1 MDHWFELRTIAAV
14 ARLGTVSAASR
25 ELQLHRATVQRHVDL
40 MEESLGVRLFLRH
53 ARGYTATAA
62 ARDLAQVA
70 ERAQVEIERIA
81 WTEQHDQGLVAGRVT
96 ITATSMIAQV
106 FMPLL
111 ASRLS
116 TSPGLSLRC
125 LTGLGFEALEEGDV
139 DIAIRVGHKP
149 EIPEYVVQSLGEVR
163 FGLFG
168 SPDYVALHGHPSDI
182 SDLEGHIFAGP
193 PSDGPRVGPYAWLL
207 DNIPERHLRLRSDDA
222 QVLNNLVL
230 EGHALGPLPT
240 RVAERAGM
248 VDVIVKPGLWSAPLW
263 VVTHRDVHRLA
274 RIQAC
279 LETIKAAAQDKDSM
293 VHVPLEPMR

>member
-14 ARLGTVSAASR
+14 ARLGSVSAASR

-62 ARDLAQVA
+62 ARNLAHVA
-70 ERAQVEIERIA
+70 ERAQLEIEKIA
-81 WTEQHDQGLVAGRVT
+81 WTEQNDQALVAGRVT
-96 ITATSMIAQV
+96 ITATSLIAQA

-111 ASRLS
+111 ASRLPRL
-116 TSPGLSLRC
+116 PGLSLRC
-125 LTGLGFEALEEGDV
+125 LTGLGFAALEKGDV
-139 DIAIRVGHKP
+139 DIALRIGQKP

-168 SPDYVALHGHPSDI
+168 SPGYVALHGHPTDMSDF
-182 SDLEGHIFAGP
+182 EGHIFAAP
-193 PSDGPRVGPYAWLL
+193 PADGPRVGPYAWML

-222 QVLNNLVL
+222 QVLESVVL
-230 EGHALGPLPT
+230 KGHALGPLPT
-240 RVAERAGM
+240 HVAERAGM
-248 VDVIVKPGLWSAPLW
+248 VAVIVEPGLWSAPIW
-263 VVTHRDVHRLA
+263 VVTHRDAHRLA

-279 LETIKAAAQDKDSM
+279 LETIKAAVKDTDSM
-293 VHVPLEPMR
+293 VDVPVEPIR